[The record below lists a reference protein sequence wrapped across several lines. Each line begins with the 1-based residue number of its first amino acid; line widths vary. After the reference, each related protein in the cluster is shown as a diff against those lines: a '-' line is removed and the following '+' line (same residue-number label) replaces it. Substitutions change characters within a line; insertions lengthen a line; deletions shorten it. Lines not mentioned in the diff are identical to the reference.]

1 MTGDP
6 VSAGVS
12 LLDQNRVNE
21 ALACF
26 ESADDRSAWF
36 GRAVALH
43 LLGRLDEAEAAYLR
57 VMEQMPNEEALAN
70 LVALAVEKFDLE
82 RVELYSRK
90 LLEINA
96 EATIGWQGLLVVA
109 VERRDYESAA
119 AYLGRVESRGAIKD
133 ESAIQYRLSGNLAD
147 RLRAELQRGG
157 NGALARSR

>member
-1 MTGDP
+1 MTGGP
-6 VSAGVS
+6 VSAGVG

-26 ESADDRSAWF
+26 ESIDDRRAWF
-36 GRAVALH
+36 GRAVALQ

-57 VMEQMPNEEALAN
+57 VMEQKPDEEALAN

-82 RVELYSRK
+82 RLERYSRK
-90 LLEINA
+90 LVEMNA
-96 EATIGWQGLLVVA
+96 AATVGWHGLLVVT

-119 AYLGRVESRGAIKD
+119 AYLERAESGRAIED
-133 ESAIQYRLSGNLAD
+133 ESAIQYRMSGQLAD
-147 RLRAELQRGG
+147 RLRAELQRGR